1 MQPLPGFRDFYPEDL
16 AFRQSLLEVCRRTA
30 RSYGFQEYDGPPL
43 EPLDLYKKKS
53 GEELLG
59 QLYQFIDKGERSV
72 ALRPEMTP
80 TLARMVAAK
89 HRDYKKPLKWF
100 SVPQVFRYERQQ
112 KGRLREHYQFNA
124 DIIGEPSLGAE
135 VELVALLI
143 DTLRNCGLTSA
154 DVVVRMSDR
163 QFWLDFLKT
172 KNVPADQW
180 YAVFQAIDKS
190 EREPEEKSREAL
202 GALAD
207 DVFQVLREGAPSE
220 RLMEVMAGLR
230 ARGLADFAR
239 VDFRIV
245 RGLAYYTGIVFEVFD
260 RQGEFR
266 AIAGGGRYDD
276 LLEKFGNEALP
287 ALGFGMGDVV
297 IGELLK
303 ARGKSLPNLA
313 SLELYV
319 IIAEETYRSAAGAV
333 VQQFRDAGFSVDY
346 PLAETKFKKQ
356 MEAATYR
363 GVSQVIIVDEKILQ
377 DVISVKN
384 LITREQIDLSL
395 ADAVQYQNAHRKKQ

>member
-16 AFRQSLLEVCRRTA
+16 AFRQSLLEICRGTA
-30 RSYGFQEYDGPPL
+30 RRYGFQEYDGPPL

-163 QFWLDFLKT
+163 QFWLDFLRT
-172 KNVPADQW
+172 KNVPEDQW

-220 RLMEVMAGLR
+220 RLTEVMAGLR

-303 ARGKSLPNLA
+303 ARGKSLPNIA

-346 PLAETKFKKQ
+346 SLAETKFKKQ

-395 ADAVQYQNAHRKKQ
+395 ADALQYQNALRKKQ